1 MICDN
6 ATRSAGAE
14 HAIERNTESCAIQ
27 NAGTSCAR
35 AKSSGAP
42 TTIRHGA
49 FLFTALDAATG
60 KVIGR
65 CYPRHRGREFLSEI
79 ERHVPPELEAR
90 LIMDNDATHKT
101 PTIRKWLGAQP
112 RSDVHFTR
120 PPALG

>member
-1 MICDN
+1 MRRWIDPSRCFP
-6 ATRSAGAE
+6 
-14 HAIERNTESCAIQ
+14 
-27 NAGTSCAR
+27 CAR

-112 RSDVHFTR
+112 RSHVHFTR

>member
-1 MICDN
+1 MEPSCSRLW
-6 ATRSAGAE
+6 TR
-14 HAIERNTESCAIQ
+14 RP
-27 NAGTSCAR
+27 AR
-35 AKSSGAP
+35 SS
-42 TTIRHGA
+42 
-49 FLFTALDAATG
+49 L
-60 KVIGR
+60 

>member
-1 MICDN
+1 MPLSRGPPFL
-6 ATRSAGAE
+6 ASAP
-14 HAIERNTESCAIQ
+14 R
-27 NAGTSCAR
+27 
-35 AKSSGAP
+35 
-42 TTIRHGA
+42 
-49 FLFTALDAATG
+49 FLFAALDAATG